1 MADTET
7 LTSDVLDKHPQ
18 TSNKQTQ
25 GDFPSMGMDL
35 LKMVNFKISIFLLI
49 IGFFIFSDV
58 FINNLLPTHCHEMG
72 CTTNKGTILQLTL
85 LVLSYICI
93 DLLVQ
98 GCII

>member
-1 MADTET
+1 MSDTET
-7 LTSDVLDKHPQ
+7 LTNDISDEPKNAPDIP
-18 TSNKQTQ
+18 NQ

-35 LKMVNFKISIFLLI
+35 LKRVNVKISLFLLL

-58 FINNLLPTHCHEMG
+58 FINKLLPTNYHEMG
-72 CTTNKGTILQLTL
+72 CPTNQGTMLQLTL

-98 GCII
+98 GGII